1 LNVAFLVNDLQL
13 SGGVGVVVEHARQ
26 LPRHGIEAT
35 LVLARERED
44 PDWRFRGLGEVEV
57 LSLAQ
62 ARERRFDV
70 ALATWW
76 ATTEPLFELDA
87 HRRAY
92 FVQSL
97 EDRFYR
103 PDDPQRLGA
112 AISHDL
118 PLHVV
123 TEARWIAETLE
134 ELRGG
139 RDGIRAL
146 LVRNGVAKDVFAS
159 PAELDVRRK
168 EPLRIVIE
176 GNPHVWF
183 KGVGEALAAVRE
195 MREPRHVTLVTG
207 VRDVD
212 TAGADEVVGPLTH
225 EEMAALYARSD
236 VVLKLSRVEGMFGP
250 PLEGFHLGA
259 TCVVTAVTGHE
270 EYVEHGVNGLVV
282 DWDDPRGTSRALD
295 LLARDRALL
304 HRLRCG
310 ALATARAWPSW
321 EQAGTVMAA
330 ALREIARR
338 PEPAA
343 APAAARAI
351 ADVRAAIEAQ
361 ALVVSQRDRLRY
373 RVAPLERLD
382 RIVDRAPLRWLL
394 APLRRVW
401 RRVRP
406 T

>member
-1 LNVAFLVNDLQL
+1 LNVGFLVNDLQL

-26 LPRHGIEAT
+26 LGRHGIDAT

-44 PDWRFRGLGEVEV
+44 PDWRFRGLGQVEV

-70 ALATWW
+70 AVATWW
-76 ATTEPLFELDA
+76 ETTEALFELDA
-87 HRRAY
+87 ARRAY

-103 PDDPQRLGA
+103 PDEPQRLGA
-112 AISHDL
+112 ALTHDL
-118 PLHVV
+118 PVHVI
-123 TEARWIAETLE
+123 TEARWIAQTLE
-134 ELRGG
+134 ELRGP
-139 RDGIRAL
+139 DQLRAL
-146 LVRNGVAKDVFAS
+146 LVRNGVAKDVFAT
-159 PAELDVRRK
+159 PTALDVRRHG
-168 EPLRIVIE
+168 PLRIVIE
-176 GNPHVWF
+176 GNPTVWF
-183 KGVGEALAAVRE
+183 KGVGDALGAVRA
-195 MREPRHVTLVTG
+195 MGEPRHVTLVTG
-207 VRDVD
+207 LRDID
-212 TAGADEVVGPLTH
+212 TTGADEVVGPLSH
-225 EEMAALYARSD
+225 EEMAALYGHSD

-250 PLEGFHLGA
+250 PLEGFHCGA

-270 EYVEHGVNGLVV
+270 EYVEHGVNGMVV
-282 DWDDPRGTSRALD
+282 DWDDPRGTARTLD

-304 HRLRCG
+304 HRLRLG

-321 EQAGTVMAA
+321 EQAGTMMAG
-330 ALREIARR
+330 ALRAVARR

-343 APAAARAI
+343 APAAARVLG
-351 ADVRAAIEAQ
+351 DVRAAVEAQ
-361 ALVVSQRDRLRY
+361 ALVVSQRDKLRY

-382 RIVDRAPLRWLL
+382 RVVERAPLRWLL

-406 T
+406 S

>member
-1 LNVAFLVNDLQL
+1 MNVAFLVNDLQL

-26 LPRHGIEAT
+26 LARHDISAT
-35 LVLARERED
+35 LVLAREQED
-44 PDWRFRGLGEVEV
+44 PDWRFRGLGDVEV

-70 ALATWW
+70 ALSTWW
-76 ATTEPLFELDA
+76 ETTSVLFDLDA
-87 HRRAY
+87 AHRGA

-103 PDDPQRLGA
+103 RDEPQRLGA
-112 AISHDL
+112 ALAQDL
-118 PLHVV
+118 PVHVI
-123 TEARWIAETLE
+123 TEARWIAQTLE
-134 ELRGG
+134 ELRGERG
-139 RDGIRAL
+139 GFRVL
-146 LVRNGVAKDVFAS
+146 LVRNGIPKDVFAS
-159 PAELDVRRK
+159 PAQLDVRRG

-195 MREPRHVTLVTG
+195 MSQPRHVTLVTG

-212 TAGADEVVGPLTH
+212 TTGADEVVGPLSH
-225 EEMAALYARSD
+225 GEMAALYARSD

-250 PLEGFHLGA
+250 PLEGFHCGA

-295 LLARDRALL
+295 LLAADRMLL
-304 HRLRCG
+304 HRLRTG

-321 EQAGTVMAA
+321 EQSGTVMAA
-330 ALREIARR
+330 ALRQLVRR
-338 PEPAA
+338 PQPDATPALA
-343 APAAARAI
+343 NALGT
-351 ADVRAAIEAQ
+351 VRAAVEQQ

-382 RIVDRAPLRWLL
+382 AIVERAPLRWLL

-401 RRVRP
+401 RKVRP
-406 T
+406 S